1 LGVIARAALLATSLG
16 AGLRARLFEC
26 ILNPKQRDA
35 VRSVLPR
42 QLTAHEKAD
51 LVSFSSA
58 L

>member
-16 AGLRARLFEC
+16 AGLRARLFESQ
-26 ILNPKQRDA
+26 QRDA